1 MRFQVQDSNMIR
13 TRIDGL
19 KYTKGILLNDRS
31 LKLETIEMLL
41 SNIGE
46 FTEHKGEVTG
56 NSITYTYDLDS
67 DRNSD
72 EFEDYEKFI
81 DLDLPESVTWK
92 YFRNALSDP
101 YITIDHE
108 PNYPR
113 FSPEFMTGWI
123 ISMEKVRSR
132 YKKRKRNGKI
142 FKQKSR

>member
-1 MRFQVQDSNMIR
+1 MRFQVRDSNMIR
-13 TRIDGL
+13 KRIDRL
-19 KYTKGILLNDRS
+19 NYSKAILLNGRS

-46 FTEHKGEVTG
+46 FTEDKGEVTG

-72 EFEDYEKFI
+72 EFEDYVKFI
-81 DLDLPESVTWK
+81 DLDLPERVTWK
-92 YFRNALSDP
+92 YFRNALFDP
-101 YITIDHE
+101 FIMTDHN
-108 PNYPR
+108 PDYPR
-113 FSPEFMTGWI
+113 FSPEFITGWI

>member
-56 NSITYTYDLDS
+56 NSITYMYDLNS

-81 DLDLPESVTWK
+81 DLDLPERVTWK
-92 YFRNALSDP
+92 YFINVLFDP
-101 YITIDHE
+101 FIMTDHK
-108 PNYPR
+108 PDYPR
-113 FSPEFMTGWI
+113 FSPEFITGWI
-123 ISMEKVRSR
+123 VSMEQLRSR
-132 YKKRKRNGKI
+132 YKKKKKNGKI
-142 FKQKSR
+142 FKI

>member
-1 MRFQVQDSNMIR
+1 MRFQVRDSNMIR
-13 TRIDGL
+13 KHVGGL
-19 KYTKGILLNDRS
+19 KYTPAILLNDRS

-46 FTEHKGEVTG
+46 IEENKGEVSS
-56 NSITYTYDLDS
+56 NSITYAYDLNS
-67 DRNSD
+67 NRN
-72 EFEDYEKFI
+72 FGKCEDYDKFI
-81 DLDLPESVTWK
+81 DLDLPERVTWK

-123 ISMEKVRSR
+123 ISMERVRSR

>member
-13 TRIDGL
+13 KRIGGL
-19 KYTKGILLNDRS
+19 KYTKDILLNERS
-31 LKLETIEMLL
+31 LRLETIEMIL

-46 FTEHKGEVTG
+46 FTEYKGEVTG

-81 DLDLPESVTWK
+81 DLDLPERVTWK
-92 YFRNALSDP
+92 YFRNALFDP
-101 YITIDHE
+101 FIMTDHN
-108 PNYPR
+108 PDYPR
-113 FSPEFMTGWI
+113 FPPEFITGWI
-123 ISMEKVRSR
+123 VSMEQVCSR

-142 FKQKSR
+142 FKI

>member
-56 NSITYTYDLDS
+56 NSITYMYDLNS

-81 DLDLPESVTWK
+81 DLDLPERFTWK
-92 YFRNALSDP
+92 YSWNALFDP
-101 YITIDHE
+101 FIMADHK
-108 PNYPR
+108 PDYTR
-113 FSPEFMTGWI
+113 FSPEFITGWI
-123 ISMEKVRSR
+123 VSMEQVRSR
-132 YKKRKRNGKI
+132 YKKKKKNGKI
-142 FKQKSR
+142 FKI

>member
-19 KYTKGILLNDRS
+19 KYTKGILLNDSS

-56 NSITYTYDLDS
+56 NSITYMYDLNS

-81 DLDLPESVTWK
+81 DLDLPERFTWK
-92 YFRNALSDP
+92 YSWNALFDP
-101 YITIDHE
+101 FIMADHK
-108 PNYPR
+108 PDYTR
-113 FSPEFMTGWI
+113 FSPEFITGWI
-123 ISMEKVRSR
+123 VSMEQVRSR
-132 YKKRKRNGKI
+132 YKKKKKNGKI
-142 FKQKSR
+142 FKI